1 MIEAIITR
9 LKTKAPLLG
18 NRVEGAASLSAFL
31 QNNVRPQH
39 SPFAFVIPAGISSAG
54 PLESAVG
61 LHRQRLTRAIEVC
74 WVVDYAG
81 SSAGGEAVAGIAAIE
96 SEIITALTGFTPV
109 AGQGAL
115 RLTRS
120 LLSDQEEGTFF
131 FQSSFTFDDHLRI
144 MS

>member
-1 MIEAIITR
+1 MIDAIITR
-9 LKTKAPLLG
+9 LKANAPLLG

-39 SPFAFVIPAGISSAG
+39 SPFAFVIAAGITTAG
-54 PLESAVG
+54 PLDSAVT
-61 LHRQRLTRAIEVC
+61 LHRQTVTRAIEVC

-96 SEIITALTGFTPV
+96 TEIIAALTGFTPV
-109 AGQGAL
+109 AGQGAM

-120 LLSDQEEGTFF
+120 LLTDQEEGTFF
-131 FQSSFTFDDHLRI
+131 FQTSFTFDDHLRI
-144 MS
+144 TS